1 MRKSLYDLCLE
12 VTSVGDE
19 SLPLLK
25 LHPDGKFKI
34 RVLGAAYHYYLHV
47 GQAIFRVGDPVRCS
61 WKKDERGYIPTQTSS
76 PDNRIN
82 LPPVHNG
89 MKGLYEVFDA
99 WEDRDVPEFPVLDRY
114 RMIVM
119 DLEDGNRCKQIDC
132 GLDLYYE
139 FCEFWEAFGRLPGG
153 EDGSPF
159 ILKTDVSNGYV
170 WTNAYC
176 IDKHPVHEL
185 TFAIVP
191 SLTESMLKEIAPHSQ
206 LEISTLLVAANKYGR
221 YDPKSMN
228 IGPYMVNKAVK
239 LTDIDAQADMRA
251 FGAFPIRQQDIP
263 VLTKEQAAE
272 EWAKIQKVKASLSE
286 QEVEAMYGSMYLP
299 EPSSLSSSAR
309 GETSRPHPSSAT
321 TSTRPSRWPH
331 GATRPSSQPRS
342 QLGRW
347 MRS

>member
-1 MRKSLYDLCLE
+1 
-12 VTSVGDE
+12 
-19 SLPLLK
+19 
-25 LHPDGKFKI
+25 
-34 RVLGAAYHYYLHV
+34 
-47 GQAIFRVGDPVRCS
+47 
-61 WKKDERGYIPTQTSS
+61 
-76 PDNRIN
+76 
-82 LPPVHNG
+82 
-89 MKGLYEVFDA
+89 
-99 WEDRDVPEFPVLDRY
+99 
-114 RMIVM
+114 
-119 DLEDGNRCKQIDC
+119 
-132 GLDLYYE
+132 
-139 FCEFWEAFGRLPGG
+139 
-153 EDGSPF
+153 
-159 ILKTDVSNGYV
+159 
-170 WTNAYC
+170 
-176 IDKHPVHEL
+176 
-185 TFAIVP
+185 
-191 SLTESMLKEIAPHSQ
+191 MLKEIAPHSQ